1 LEVPHLNSSI
11 KKHTLSNDD
20 FFQNRE
26 KLKEDILSF
35 YSEQI
40 PDILEVL
47 YETARFEKGIW
58 NLEPLFESP
67 FHYRFI
73 EDYGLN
79 LFIDGFLFSLYSKA
93 NMLNEFLKEDISSE
107 VKGRLDGMTADA
119 TRKFEQNAVQCFTLT
134 AYKIF
139 EFGVEAGKEYT
150 L

>member
-1 LEVPHLNSSI
+1 MTSSI
-11 KKHTLSNDD
+11 TKHPLTDDD

-26 KLKEDILSF
+26 KLKEDILTF
-35 YSEQI
+35 YSERI
-40 PDILEVL
+40 PDILKVL
-47 YETARFEKGIW
+47 YETARFEMRIR
-58 NLEPLFESP
+58 NLEPLFDSP

-79 LFIDGFLFSLYSKA
+79 LFVDGFLFSLYSKA
-93 NMLNEFLKEDISSE
+93 NLLNEFLREDISSE
-107 VKGRLDGMTADA
+107 VKERLDRMAADA
-119 TRKFEQNAVQCFTLT
+119 ARKFEENTVHCFTLT